1 MYLKAEDKEETSVY
15 PLLAWAYY
23 QGSGTAK
30 NDAEAAKW
38 FRKAGELNDVQSQY
52 MLGYLLEQGKNFSE
66 AAQWYQKAAEQGVT
80 GAQESLGALYFAGQ
94 GVQQDYAQA
103 AKWYRQPA
111 ENGSTYAQYLLG
123 YIYESGKHGAVADP
137 AQAVKWYRL
146 AAEKGDGRSQLALG
160 YLLSDD
166 KAGQKDLVKAHMW
179 SNLAAAQLS
188 GDERTAAERQREYI
202 ASKLSPDQLVKAQQM
217 ARDWKPKT

>member
-1 MYLKAEDKEETSVY
+1 
-15 PLLAWAYY
+15 
-23 QGSGTAK
+23 
-30 NDAEAAKW
+30 
-38 FRKAGELNDVQSQY
+38 
-52 MLGYLLEQGKNFSE
+52 
-66 AAQWYQKAAEQGVT
+66 
-80 GAQESLGALYFAGQ
+80 
-94 GVQQDYAQA
+94 VQQDYAQA
-103 AKWYRQPA
+103 AKWYQKPA

-123 YIYESGKHGAVADP
+123 YIYESGKHGVIPDP
-137 AQAVKWYRL
+137 AQAVKWYVL

-160 YLLSDD
+160 YLLSDE
-166 KAGQKDLVKAHMW
+166 KNGQKDLLKAHMW